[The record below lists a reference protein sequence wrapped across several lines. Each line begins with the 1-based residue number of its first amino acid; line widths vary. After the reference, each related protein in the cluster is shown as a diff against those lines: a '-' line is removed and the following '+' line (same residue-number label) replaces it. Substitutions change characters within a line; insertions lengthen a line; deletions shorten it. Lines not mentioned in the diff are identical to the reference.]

1 MDATL
6 SGETTAQAP
15 KQTTKEYKSP
25 PHALIWFF
33 RKSRDLWKSKYQEL
47 QASIKRLKNRV
58 ADVTKSREQ
67 WKLKAEQTNNQLTV
81 LEAENASLRAQIATL
96 AEKKNDQAVPG
107 LTFDSA
113 EQHVPCGQQYSVD
126 MVQRFVSLVTVCGT
140 SLRCAASVITL
151 YGPSARYDETAP
163 DWSTGRLWLLR
174 IGLAALLRPKV
185 VAEDWV
191 WMIDHSIQIGQCK
204 CLVILGI
211 RLSELPVGQPLC
223 HQDMELIAL
232 EPMTN
237 ATKETVD
244 VCLEDAVSTT
254 GVPRAIVDD
263 HGADLHGGVKIF
275 IDRHPE
281 TDEIYDIKHM
291 AACLLKARLEKDERW
306 KSFASQ
312 SGLAKSAIQQTE
324 LAFLVPPSQRSK
336 ARFMNLHELVKWGRE
351 TLALIDDP
359 CRLEAV
365 PFKVSMERVRA
376 KLGWLVEF
384 REALAEWSQWHEVI
398 EAALNFVR
406 CRCLYVGAGVD
417 MAAALPAVS
426 ASTAIEL
433 REELIRFVTV
443 ESSKVRIGERLPGT
457 TEVLESCFGKLKGL
471 EDGQSKSGFTGLV
484 LSLGAIV
491 SKRSIE
497 TIGEALERCRV
508 RDVWDWCREK
518 LGVSVQ
524 SLRKQAYT
532 KTKCATN
539 PG

>member
-1 MDATL
+1 
-6 SGETTAQAP
+6 
-15 KQTTKEYKSP
+15 
-25 PHALIWFF
+25 
-33 RKSRDLWKSKYQEL
+33 
-47 QASIKRLKNRV
+47 
-58 ADVTKSREQ
+58 
-67 WKLKAEQTNNQLTV
+67 
-81 LEAENASLRAQIATL
+81 
-96 AEKKNDQAVPG
+96 
-107 LTFDSA
+107 
-113 EQHVPCGQQYSVD
+113 

-365 PFKVSMERVRA
+365 PFKVSRERVRA

-426 ASTAIEL
+426 ASTVIEL

-491 SKRSIE
+491 SKQTIE

-508 RDVWDWCREK
+508 KDVWDWCREK

-539 PG
+539 PE